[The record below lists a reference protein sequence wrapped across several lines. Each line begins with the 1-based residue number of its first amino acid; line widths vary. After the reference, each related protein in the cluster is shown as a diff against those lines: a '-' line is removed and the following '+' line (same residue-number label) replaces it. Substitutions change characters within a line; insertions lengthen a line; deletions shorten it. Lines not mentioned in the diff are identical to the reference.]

1 MQDTNTK
8 TEAIEE
14 EAHSQTRDFI
24 MAFQFSWQLHIE
36 ENKPLV
42 VQGTVC
48 PCEHEKTQGME
59 PPPWVKV

>member
-48 PCEHEKTQGME
+48 PREHEKTQ
-59 PPPWVKV
+59 